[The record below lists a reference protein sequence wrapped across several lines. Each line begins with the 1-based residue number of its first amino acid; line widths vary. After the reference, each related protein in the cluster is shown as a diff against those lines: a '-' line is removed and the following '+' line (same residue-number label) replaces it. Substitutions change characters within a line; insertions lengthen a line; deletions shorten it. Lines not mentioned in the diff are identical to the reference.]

1 LNHNKN
7 KPASGGVAIVA
18 GGGPAGLMAA
28 WQLAAYFEVHLFE
41 KEKMVGQKFLLAGK
55 GGLNITS
62 HLEGEK
68 LAGKYSPRG
77 FMDTALNLFGPRQLR
92 EWLGQLGIPTYTGSS
107 GKVFPE
113 KGISPAQVLKAVVNS
128 LQQRGVHIHTS
139 HKLTDF
145 DGQMRFTFL
154 NGNKQIEIQADYA
167 VLALGGASWPGTGS
181 DGKWTEIMN
190 RRGISTLPF
199 QPSNCGVNIEW
210 PAQLRQF
217 HEGKP
222 LKNIVMQVQ
231 DVKSGGEALITAY
244 GLEGFAVY
252 PLVPEI
258 RKLIASGQSAA
269 LRLDLKPTSDRNS
282 LLKRL
287 GNTRPGSHAYA
298 RCLKLDAVSL
308 ALVKAYTSQV
318 EFLEP
323 ALFADALKNLL
334 LPVHSLRGLDE
345 AISSTGGL
353 GLESLNPDCSL
364 KKFPRIF
371 VAGEMTDWDAPTGGF
386 LLQGC
391 FSGGFYAANEIISRC
406 GCQMT

>member
-1 LNHNKN
+1 M
-7 KPASGGVAIVA
+7 AIVA

-28 WQLAAYFEVHLFE
+28 WQLAAHFEVHLFE

-62 HLEGEK
+62 HLTGEK
-68 LAGKYSPRG
+68 LTEKYSPHE
-77 FMDTALNLFGPRQLR
+77 FMDAALNLFSPQQLR

-113 KGISPAQVLKAVVNS
+113 KGISPAQVLKAIVNS

-139 HKLTDF
+139 HELTDF
-145 DGQMRFTFL
+145 NGQMRFTFL
-154 NGNKQIEIQADYA
+154 NGNKRIEIHADYA
-167 VLALGGASWPGTGS
+167 VLALGGASWPVTGS
-181 DGKWTEIMN
+181 DGKWTEMLN
-190 RRGISTLPF
+190 RYGIITLPF
-199 QPSNCGVNIEW
+199 QPSNCGVNIGW
-210 PAQLRQF
+210 PAQLMQF

-231 DVKSGGEALITAY
+231 DVKSRGEALITGY
-244 GLEGFAVY
+244 GLEGYAVY

-258 RKLIASGQSAA
+258 RTVLNAGQPVVI
-269 LRLDLKPTSDRNS
+269 RLDLKPANDREA

-287 GNTRPGSHAYA
+287 GNATPGTRVYA
-298 RCLKLDAVSL
+298 RCLNLDAAAL
-308 ALVKAYTSQV
+308 ALVKAFTSQK
-318 EFLEP
+318 EFLDP
-323 ALFADALKNLL
+323 VSFVSALKDLR

-345 AISSTGGL
+345 AISVVGGL
-353 GLESLNPDCSL
+353 GLESINADYSL
-364 KKFPRIF
+364 RTFPRIY

-391 FSGGFYAANEIISRC
+391 FSGGYYAANEIIRIKR
-406 GCQMT
+406 QEMI

>member
-1 LNHNKN
+1 M
-7 KPASGGVAIVA
+7 AIVA

-28 WQLAAYFEVHLFE
+28 WHLAAHFEVHLFE

-62 HLEGEK
+62 HLEGDK
-68 LAGKYSPRG
+68 LTEKYSPRG
-77 FMDTALNLFGPRQLR
+77 FMDAALNLFSPQQLR
-92 EWLGQLGIPTYTGSS
+92 EWLGQLGIPTFTGSS

-113 KGISPAQVLKAVVNS
+113 KGISPSQVLKTIVNS

-139 HKLTDF
+139 HKLADF

-154 NGNKQIEIQADYA
+154 NENKRIVFEADYA
-167 VLALGGASWPGTGS
+167 VLALGGASWPVTGS
-181 DGKWTEIMN
+181 DGKWTEMLN
-190 RRGISTLPF
+190 RYGIITLPF
-199 QPSNCGVNIEW
+199 QPSNCGVNIGW
-210 PAQLRQF
+210 PAQLRQY

-231 DVKSGGEALITAY
+231 DVKSRGEALITGY
-244 GLEGFAVY
+244 GLEGYAVY

-258 RKLIASGQSAA
+258 RTLLNAGQPVVI
-269 LRLDLKPTSDRNS
+269 RLDLKPAVDREA

-287 GNTRPGSHAYA
+287 GNAVPGTRAYA
-298 RCLKLDAVSL
+298 RCLNLDAASL
-308 ALVKAYTSQV
+308 ALIKAFTSQE
-318 EFLEP
+318 EFLDP
-323 ALFADALKNLL
+323 VSFVSSIKNLP

-345 AISSTGGL
+345 AISVVGGL
-353 GLESLNPDCSL
+353 GLESINEDCSL
-364 KKFPRIF
+364 RKFPRIF

-391 FSGGFYAANEIISRC
+391 FSGGFYAANEIIRRC
-406 GCQMT
+406 GREML

>member
-1 LNHNKN
+1 M
-7 KPASGGVAIVA
+7 VIVA

-28 WQLAAYFEVHLFE
+28 WHLAAHFEVHLFE

-62 HLEGEK
+62 HLEGDK
-68 LAGKYSPRG
+68 LTEKYSPRG
-77 FMDTALNLFGPRQLR
+77 FMDAALDLFGPQQLR
-92 EWLGQLGIPTYTGSS
+92 EWLGQLGISTFTGSS

-113 KGISPAQVLKAVVNS
+113 KGISPSQVLKTIVNS

-139 HKLTDF
+139 HKLADF

-154 NGNKQIEIQADYA
+154 NENKRIVFEADYA
-167 VLALGGASWPGTGS
+167 VLALGGASWPVTGS
-181 DGKWTEIMN
+181 DGKWTEMLK
-190 RRGISTLPF
+190 RHGIITLPF
-199 QPSNCGVNIEW
+199 QPSNCGVNIGW
-210 PAQLRQF
+210 PAQLMQF

-231 DVKSGGEALITAY
+231 DVKSRGEALITGY
-244 GLEGFAVY
+244 GLEGYAVY

-258 RKLIASGQSAA
+258 RTLLNAGQPVVI
-269 LRLDLKPTSDRNS
+269 RLDLKPAVDREA

-287 GNTRPGSHAYA
+287 GNAVPGTRAYA
-298 RCLKLDAVSL
+298 RCLNLDAASL
-308 ALVKAYTSQV
+308 ALIKAFTSQE
-318 EFLEP
+318 EFLDP
-323 ALFADALKNLL
+323 VSFVSSIKNLP

-345 AISSTGGL
+345 AISVVGGL
-353 GLESLNPDCSL
+353 GLESINEDCSL
-364 KKFPRIF
+364 RKFPRIF

-391 FSGGFYAANEIISRC
+391 FSGGFYAANEIIRRC
-406 GCQMT
+406 GREML